1 MVMTDL
7 IPYLELHRNL
17 KEDGKET
24 ILNNELEDREKEFV
38 GKQIGVS
45 GTVCE
50 LDLNGNE
57 LILAFSP
64 TSPEDQALIENK
76 LVSQYYFIFGYSPD
90 LKTLV
95 EHLKIENDD
104 LVLLEG
110 VIISLHRNS
119 ILRLLVSKVSI
130 TKKNH
135 GLAKFRKKK
144 GCFIATAVYES
155 PDAIE
160 VLKFYQ
166 IRDQLLAPSLG
177 GRILIKLYYLF
188 SPWLAN
194 WLSDKPKSR
203 LLIKKYVLD
212 MILQYFYH

>member
-1 MVMTDL
+1 MQMTDL
-7 IPYLELHRNL
+7 IPYLELHKNL

-38 GKQIGVS
+38 GKPISVS

-64 TSPEDQALIENK
+64 TIPEEQALIENK
-76 LVSQYYFIFGYSPD
+76 LLSQYYFIFGYSPD

-95 EHLKIENDD
+95 EHIKIENDD
-104 LVLLEG
+104 LVLFEG
-110 VIISLHRNS
+110 AIISLHRNS
-119 ILRLLVSKVSI
+119 ILRLLISSVSI

-144 GCFIATAVYES
+144 GCFIATAVYEN
-155 PDAIE
+155 PEAPEIIQ
-160 VLKFYQ
+160 FYQ
-166 IRDQLLAPSLG
+166 IRDHLLAPSAL
-177 GRILIKLYYLF
+177 GRIMIKLYYLF
-188 SPWLAN
+188 SPTLAS
-194 WLSDKPKSR
+194 WLSDKPTFKQI
-203 LLIKKYVLD
+203 IKKYLLD
-212 MILQYFYH
+212 RILRYFYH